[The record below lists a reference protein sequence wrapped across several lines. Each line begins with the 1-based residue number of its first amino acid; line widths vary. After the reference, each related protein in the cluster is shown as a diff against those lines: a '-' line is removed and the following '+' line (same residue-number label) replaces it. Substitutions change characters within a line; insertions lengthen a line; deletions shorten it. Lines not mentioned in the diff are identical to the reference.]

1 VGINKI
7 LKQSGLEFQMKRRF
21 VFLMGVAALALG
33 ACANGSLVN
42 NAANMKPTGSA
53 FNMALHKEY
62 VALAKVEQKE
72 GDHMDAA
79 VFARRAAASGAGK
92 KVEPDNVFDRSYSNN
107 QRATL
112 LNSRARLED
121 AISAGGPKINPGLM
135 AKAQSQFDCWA
146 QELEE
151 NTQPKDIAACKKGFD
166 KSIGIL
172 ENSIAS
178 RMAYMKFKSKK
189 PMKKPMKKAK
199 KGPRKAAGFVVYFG
213 HDSAS
218 ITDDARDII
227 KSAAA
232 AAKKNKSI
240 RVRIIGHTDTS
251 GSRRYNEALAERRTK
266 AVDKVLGWE
275 GVNPLI
281 IEPHSVGEDDLAENT
296 GDSVKSFQNR
306 RVTVTVF

>member
-1 VGINKI
+1 
-7 LKQSGLEFQMKRRF
+7 MKRRL
-21 VFLMGVAALALG
+21 VFLMGVAAFALG
-33 ACANGSLVN
+33 ACANGNLVN

-62 VALAKVEQKE
+62 VALAKAEQKE

-79 VFARRAAASGAGK
+79 EFARRAATSGAGK
-92 KVEPDNVFDRSYSNN
+92 TVEPDNIFDRSYSSN

-112 LNSRARLED
+112 FNARARPED

-166 KSIGIL
+166 KSLGIL
-172 ENSIAS
+172 ENSIAA

-189 PMKKPMKKAK
+189 PMKKAMVKKVAK
-199 KGPRKAAGFVVYFG
+199 KGPRKPEDFVVYFD

-218 ITDDARDII
+218 ITDEARDVI

-240 RVRIIGHTDTS
+240 RVRIVGHTDTS

-281 IEPHSVGEDDLAENT
+281 IEPNSMGESDLAEKT